1 MDPVTQTTPPPA
13 APAEGPDLTGRTVGD
28 FRVLRRLGQGGMGQ
42 VYLAEQVSLKR
53 KVALKIL
60 RPDLA
65 GNPTNLQRFKFEA
78 EAVARATHANI
89 VQVYF
94 VGEAD
99 GVPYMALEY
108 VEGKNLREYLAKK
121 GPPDLLLAL
130 SIMRQVASALQRA
143 GELGMVHRDVKPENI
158 LLTRKG
164 EVKVADFGLSRC
176 LAGDGP
182 ALNLTQSGVTMG
194 TPLYMSPEQVEGKP
208 VDPRSDVYAFGVTC
222 YHMLAGQPPFRGE
235 NAFEVALQ
243 HVRDEPA
250 PLAALRP
257 DLPPALCAVVHKMM
271 AKAPEARY
279 QTGRELLRDVVRVR
293 EGLSG
298 AAAALSPTA
307 TGATVATAAL
317 APAPAA
323 APSTSAMPSARP
335 FWRRPAPLFVLSVL
349 LAVLAGAAVARQ
361 RRHATGPLRRADAGP
376 PADAAEVE
384 ALAPAHRREKALREA
399 AEEYLIA
406 PAGKNV
412 AVGCGL
418 CLDLGLLYLD
428 ADRLDD
434 ADRLFTRLDGIRQP
448 PVYHLL
454 GHAGRGVIL
463 ALRDQ
468 PDASNR
474 MFLAVFGLPRFTN
487 PLQNRIGPRRL
498 ENLAKQ
504 DPAFQMLVNPQWR
517 FWMNKALSYNARNG
531 VPEEKVPPVLQKLL
545 PLKK

>member
-1 MDPVTQTTPPPA
+1 MGPDTQTTPPPA
-13 APAEGPDLTGRTVGD
+13 PAADGPDLTGRTVGD

-60 RPDLA
+60 RSDLA
-65 GNPTNLQRFKFEA
+65 SNPSNLQRFKLEA

-89 VQVYF
+89 VQIYAIDEV
-94 VGEAD
+94 D
-99 GVPYMALEY
+99 GMPFMALEY

-130 SIMRQVASALQRA
+130 SIMRQVAAALQRA
-143 GELGMVHRDVKPENI
+143 GELGMVHRDIKPENI

-164 EVKVADFGLSRC
+164 EVKVADFGLTRC

-208 VDPRSDVYAFGVTC
+208 VDPRSDVYSFGVTC
-222 YHMLAGQPPFRGE
+222 YYMLAGQPPFHGE

-243 HVRDEPA
+243 HVRAEPA

-298 AAAALSPTA
+298 ATAALSPVSA
-307 TGATVATAAL
+307 GATVATAAL
-317 APAPAA
+317 APVAAA
-323 APSTSAMPSARP
+323 APSTAAMPTARP
-335 FWRRPAPLFVLSVL
+335 FWRRPALLFVLSVL
-349 LAVLAGAAVARQ
+349 LAGLAGAAVAWQ
-361 RRHATGPLRRADAGP
+361 RRQAAGPLHRDAAGP

-384 ALAPAHRREKALREA
+384 ALAPAHRREKTLREA
-399 AEEYLIA
+399 AEEYLSSPGTA
-406 PAGKNV
+406 KNV
-412 AVGCGL
+412 AVGYGL
-418 CLDLGLLYLD
+418 CLDLGLLYLE
-428 ADRLDD
+428 ADRLDE
-434 ADRLFTRLDGIRQP
+434 ADKLFARLNKINNP
-448 PVYHLL
+448 PTYHQL
-454 GHAGRGVIL
+454 GHLGHGIVL
-463 ALRDQ
+463 ALRNQPFASNKHFSDVLDVPRYRNGLIRRVENRAQ
-468 PDASNR
+468 APDA
-474 MFLAVFGLPRFTN
+474 
-487 PLQNRIGPRRL
+487 
-498 ENLAKQ
+498 
-504 DPAFQMLVNPQWR
+504 QMWHNPQWR
-517 FWMNKALSYNARNG
+517 YWMSKALSYNARNG
-531 VPEEKVPPVLQKLL
+531 LPEEKVPSVLQKLL